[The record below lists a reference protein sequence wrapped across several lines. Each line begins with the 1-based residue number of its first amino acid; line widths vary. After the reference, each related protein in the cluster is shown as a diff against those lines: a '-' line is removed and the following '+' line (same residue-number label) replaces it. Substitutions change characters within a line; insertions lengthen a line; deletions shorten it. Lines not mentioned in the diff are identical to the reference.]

1 MTNRAH
7 GYAKVL
13 ARDLSSFSVTS
24 VVGPLLPQLMFS
36 RRRPIL
42 RMESRCSILRQHE
55 RLLRVSAG
63 GCEQMY
69 KRRLLFAIAG
79 LLLLGAPGRAQEGY
93 KIIVNPANPVTTLT
107 KAQVSKFF
115 LEKST
120 WEDGLPVSPVDLA
133 TTSSVREIF
142 SREMLAMSPA
152 ATLARW
158 QESNSGRGEPPLSV
172 ASDREVLAYIRLKPG
187 AIGYVSAA
195 ADLERVKVV
204 SVVGRT
210 GERPTPVAQKPLA
223 VGAGVPPPEKIFDV
237 PPVYPGVAKTAR
249 LQGVVDV
256 EIVVGT
262 TGNVEQARVMHSV
275 HSLDEAA
282 VAAIKQWKYKP
293 TIVNGV
299 AVPVVMMVHVAFT
312 L

>member
-63 GCEQMY
+63 GCEQMS

-93 KIIVNPANPVTTLT
+93 KIIVNPANPVTALT

-120 WEDGLPVSPVDLA
+120 WDDGLPVSPVDLA

-142 SREMLAMSPA
+142 SSKRAEIQQTIEAELRTRLAGDGIALRSVVIGKVDLQTPIFSNEIEDLTVSSADPYLNELLVANCEQALFHRHVSRATFRDLVINTFCTAAVGLGKFSKKGLATTSGNLVDFQSKTCSPG
-152 ATLARW
+152 
-158 QESNSGRGEPPLSV
+158 GRGPVFGLTACRSLVASPPLC
-172 ASDREVLAYIRLKPG
+172 E
-187 AIGYVSAA
+187 
-195 ADLERVKVV
+195 
-204 SVVGRT
+204 
-210 GERPTPVAQKPLA
+210 
-223 VGAGVPPPEKIFDV
+223 
-237 PPVYPGVAKTAR
+237 
-249 LQGVVDV
+249 
-256 EIVVGT
+256 
-262 TGNVEQARVMHSV
+262 
-275 HSLDEAA
+275 
-282 VAAIKQWKYKP
+282 
-293 TIVNGV
+293 
-299 AVPVVMMVHVAFT
+299 
-312 L
+312 

>member
-1 MTNRAH
+1 MIEPP
-7 GYAKVL
+7 
-13 ARDLSSFSVTS
+13 SVDTS
-24 VVGPLLPQLMFS
+24 NGKPVP
-36 RRRPIL
+36 
-42 RMESRCSILRQHE
+42 ELRQHE
-55 RLLRVSAG
+55 RLVRASAG
-63 GCEQMY
+63 GCEQMF

-79 LLLLGAPGRAQEGY
+79 LLLLGRPGQAQEGY
-93 KIIVNPANPVTTLT
+93 KIIVNPANPITSLT

-120 WEDGLPVSPVDLA
+120 WDDGQPVSPVDLA
-133 TTSSVREIF
+133 TTSLVREMF

-158 QESNSGRGEPPLSV
+158 QESNSGRGEAPLSV
-172 ASDREVLAYIRLKPG
+172 ASDREVLAFIRLKPG

-204 SVVGRT
+204 SIVGRAV
-210 GERPTPVAQKPLA
+210 ERASAAAQKPIA
-223 VGAGVPPPEKIFDV
+223 VGGAVPPPEKIVDV
-237 PPVYPGVAKTAR
+237 PPIYPGVARTAR

-262 TGNVEQARVMHSV
+262 TGTVEQARVVRSV

-282 VAAIKQWKYKP
+282 VDAIKQWKYKP
-293 TIVNGV
+293 TVINGV
-299 AVPVVMMVHVAFT
+299 AVPVVMTVHVSFK

>member
-1 MTNRAH
+1 MIEPP
-7 GYAKVL
+7 
-13 ARDLSSFSVTS
+13 SVDTS
-24 VVGPLLPQLMFS
+24 NGKPVP
-36 RRRPIL
+36 
-42 RMESRCSILRQHE
+42 ELRQHE
-55 RLLRVSAG
+55 RLVRASAG
-63 GCEQMY
+63 GCEQMF

-79 LLLLGAPGRAQEGY
+79 LLLLGRPGQAQEGY
-93 KIIVNPANPVTTLT
+93 KIIVNPANPITSLT

-120 WEDGLPVSPVDLA
+120 WDDGQPVSPVDLA
-133 TTSSVREIF
+133 TTSLVREMF

-158 QESNSGRGEPPLSV
+158 QESNSGRGEAPLSV
-172 ASDREVLAYIRLKPG
+172 ASDREVLAFIRLKPG

-204 SVVGRT
+204 SIVGRAV
-210 GERPTPVAQKPLA
+210 ERASAAAQKPIA
-223 VGAGVPPPEKIFDV
+223 VGGAVPPPEKIVDV
-237 PPVYPGVAKTAR
+237 PPIYPGVARTAR

-262 TGNVEQARVMHSV
+262 TGTVEQARVVHSV

-282 VAAIKQWKYKP
+282 VDAIKQWKYKP
-293 TIVNGV
+293 TVINGV
-299 AVPVVMMVHVAFT
+299 AVPVVMTVHVSFK

>member
-1 MTNRAH
+1 
-7 GYAKVL
+7 
-13 ARDLSSFSVTS
+13 
-24 VVGPLLPQLMFS
+24 MFS

-42 RMESRCSILRQHE
+42 RMESRCSNC
-55 RLLRVSAG
+55 VSTNDFSASAE
-63 GCEQMY
+63 GCEQMS

-79 LLLLGAPGRAQEGY
+79 LLLLGPRGGAQESY
-93 KIIVNPANPVTTLT
+93 KIIVNPANPITSLT

-120 WEDGLPVSPVDLA
+120 WDDGQPVSPVDLA
-133 TTSSVREIF
+133 TTSLVREMF

-158 QESNSGRGEPPLSV
+158 QESNSGRGEAPLSV
-172 ASDREVLAYIRLKPG
+172 ASDREVLAFIRLKPG

-204 SVVGRT
+204 SIVGRAV
-210 GERPTPVAQKPLA
+210 ERASAAVQKPIA
-223 VGAGVPPPEKIFDV
+223 VGGAVPPPEKIFDV
-237 PPVYPGVAKTAR
+237 PPIYPGVARTAR

-262 TGNVEQARVMHSV
+262 TGTVEQARVVHSV

-282 VAAIKQWKYKP
+282 VDAIKQWKYKP
-293 TIVNGV
+293 TVINGV
-299 AVPVVMMVHVAFT
+299 AVPVVMTVHVSFK